1 MKIVHEPSEVYGT
14 DLVEVIA
21 ADYADNFTIR
31 LVFSNGIQSIVDF
44 KPFLQNSRHP
54 TIRKYLDEKLFQSFA
69 IIDGNL
75 NWNEYDLIFPV
86 ADLMEGSV

>member
-1 MKIVHEPSEVYGT
+1 MKIVQEPSEVYGT

-21 ADYADNFTIR
+21 ADYADNFAIR

-54 TIRKYLDEKLFQSFA
+54 SVNILMRNYFRVSQSSTA
-69 IIDGNL
+69 ISTGMSAI
-75 NWNEYDLIFPV
+75 
-86 ADLMEGSV
+86 